1 MQLIVILI
9 VMVCIRTH
17 THTHIIY
24 IFARGFTS
32 EHWEI
37 CSISEALKRIF
48 SHERWC
54 VLRANMSLAPIK
66 GRRSRI
72 YASVTTSHDTE
83 MGSNVN
89 QHLWQMTFMTL
100 IQQDL

>member
-9 VMVCIRTH
+9 VMVCI
-17 THTHIIY
+17 HTHIIY

-48 SHERWC
+48 SPERWR